1 MKDLSNVSSAKKV
14 APDTRC
20 SRETKRNG
28 LERRRRISAR
38 VAMSYAAG
46 SRQVV
51 EWNRYL
57 LGKIITVL
65 FLSSVLRPFALS
77 FSLSFVGNSDREQN
91 SLASSHFH
99 LASIYHR

>member
-1 MKDLSNVSSAKKV
+1 M
-14 APDTRC
+14 
-20 SRETKRNG
+20 RETKRNDFA
-28 LERRRRISAR
+28 RIGKKEKDYAR

-65 FLSSVLRPFALS
+65 FLSSVLPLPFRSLFS
-77 FSLSFVGNSDREQN
+77 PSLSLYRS
-91 SLASSHFH
+91 
-99 LASIYHR
+99 